1 MRFFFFFFDNF
12 VNLLSYLTLVRK
24 NLLSLKNKMNKV
36 LIVPRKTKL
45 TE

>member
-12 VNLLSYLTLVRK
+12 VNPLSYLTLVRK
-24 NLLSLKNKMNKV
+24 SLLSLKNKMNKV

-45 TE
+45 NE